1 MDAFDQENLGS
12 SSSSQEDNINVVVR
26 VRPLCEKER
35 RNRDDMVAQFPG
47 NGQILVIIDKFD
59 EHKKLITEIP
69 FNFPIV

>member
-35 RNRDDMVAQFPG
+35 HNRDDMVVQFPG
-47 NGQILVIIDKFD
+47 NGQLLVRLNLKSLHQDF
-59 EHKKLITEIP
+59 
-69 FNFPIV
+69 